1 MNITG
6 TTNDPALHPAASA
19 PARGRGRT
27 RALWVLQAIL
37 IFMFAVG
44 GLMKLGSAHSMVH
57 MFGQIGAGQW
67 FRYLIGSLELAGA
80 VGLLIPALSG
90 LAALGLSALMA
101 GASITNAGIIHT
113 SPLVPLVFLVISVL
127 VAWGRWPQ
135 TRALAARATR

>member
-1 MNITG
+1 MNNTSPR
-6 TTNDPALHPAASA
+6 TDPALCPNVSSA
-19 PARGRGRT
+19 ARGRAQT
-27 RALWVLQAIL
+27 LALWILQAIL

-67 FRYLIGSLELAGA
+67 LRYLIGSLELAGA
-80 VGLLIPALSG
+80 VGLLIPALAG
-90 LAALGLSALMA
+90 LAALALGALMV
-101 GASITNAGIIHT
+101 GASITNAFIIHT
-113 SPLVPLVFLVISVL
+113 SPLVPLVFLAISVV